1 MEDKIKREHPV
12 NAIECPK
19 CGKQMRL
26 RHVDDTTSVM
36 GFDKDISFYEYFCV
50 DCNLHIGTIEQT
62 AAVQAAIA
70 NNYLEEIL
78 KKGGRIVWQ
87 ENSWNLFDFDGEG
100 LALGDTIQDMLV
112 GLCDS
117 AGLK

>member
-1 MEDKIKREHPV
+1 MLLAQTTKMITFREEKLT
-12 NAIECPK
+12 I
-19 CGKQMRL
+19 Q
-26 RHVDDTTSVM
+26 
-36 GFDKDISFYEYFCV
+36 FYEYFCV

-112 GLCDS
+112 SLGDS

>member
-36 GFDKDISFYEYFCV
+36 GFDKDISFEEYFCK
-50 DCNLHIGTIEQT
+50 DCNLRVGTIEQI
-62 AAVQAAIA
+62 AAVQAKIA
-70 NNYLEEIL
+70 NNYKEKTKQDI
-78 KKGGRIVWQ
+78 
-87 ENSWNLFDFDGEG
+87 NG
-100 LALGDTIQDMLV
+100 LIR
-112 GLCDS
+112 S
-117 AGLK
+117 NRGLKGVIQLD

>member
-1 MEDKIKREHPV
+1 MGKTNHICPLCKRKMLL
-12 NAIECPK
+12 A
-19 CGKQMRL
+19 Q
-26 RHVDDTTSVM
+26 TTKTIT
-36 GFDKDISFYEYFCV
+36 FREEILTIQFYEYFCV
-50 DCNLHIGTIEQT
+50 DCNLHVGTIEQT
-62 AAVQAAIA
+62 AAVQAVIA

-112 GLCDS
+112 SLCDS
-117 AGLK
+117 SGLK